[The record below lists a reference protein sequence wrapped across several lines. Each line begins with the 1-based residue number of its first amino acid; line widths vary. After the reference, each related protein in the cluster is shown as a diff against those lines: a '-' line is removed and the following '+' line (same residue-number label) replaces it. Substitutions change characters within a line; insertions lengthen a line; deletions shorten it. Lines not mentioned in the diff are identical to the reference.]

1 MAPFEKDKRSCSY
14 MQEDL
19 WSLKMVIETPGVRKD
34 LEVTMPNEKKSMR
47 RRDLDHVYINWK
59 SRESSIIMT
68 GTSQASLPPLPQ
80 RLLQTV
86 YGLQVETWAGM
97 SVEEQ

>member
-1 MAPFEKDKRSCSY
+1 

-68 GTSQASLPPLPQ
+68 GTSQASLPHSLKGCFKQ
-80 RLLQTV
+80 CM
-86 YGLQVETWAGM
+86 ACK
-97 SVEEQ
+97 